1 VRPHSSLV
9 LFFSTGHGQLLGL
22 ETSTA
27 LDDLAKPTQ
36 DPLEKR
42 KQKKVKKFDADTK
55 EAKAKKV
62 QAEKEAEDA

>member
-1 VRPHSSLV
+1 M
-9 LFFSTGHGQLLGL
+9 

-42 KQKKVKKFDADTK
+42 KKKKVQKFEREAK
-55 EAKAKKV
+55 EAKEKK
-62 QAEKEAEDA
+62 ASE

>member
-1 VRPHSSLV
+1 M
-9 LFFSTGHGQLLGL
+9 
-22 ETSTA
+22 
-27 LDDLAKPTQ
+27 DDLAKPTQ